1 MKIIQHFAKKVTIDG
16 DGGIYIAHHSKPFI
30 VEWHCDEGAKVEHV
44 APITFTRWEMY
55 RADNHSRLG
64 RFFHLLPI
72 IWKLS
77 K

>member
-16 DGGIYIAHHSKPFI
+16 DGGIYIAHHSVPRI
-30 VEWHCDEGAKVEHV
+30 VEWHRERGADDEHV
-44 APITFTRWEMY
+44 APIAFVGWTMY
-55 RADNHSRLG
+55 QVDKPSRLG
-64 RFFHLLPI
+64 RFFGLLPI

>member
-16 DGGIYIAHHSKPFI
+16 DGGIYIAHHSTPRI
-30 VEWHCDEGAKVEHV
+30 VEWIREGGAEAEHV
-44 APITFTRWEMY
+44 APIVFTGWTMY
-55 RADNHSRLG
+55 RADKHSRLG
-64 RFFHLLPI
+64 RFFCLLPI